1 MSRICRS
8 LVLRAKLH
16 PSVSTLV
23 IALTL
28 ITLLPFSTTAF
39 AQDSFMIGVLPMS
52 PGGQPMQRGDF
63 NADGVP
69 DLVVAVGGTGSTPA
83 VSVFLG
89 KGDGTFQAPLG
100 SGSGIDSWYITVG
113 DFNADSKLDVAIG
126 GFDNTTSQPVIQIL
140 LGNGDGTF
148 STGQT
153 IAVSTIPNSIAT
165 GDFNG
170 DGKLD
175 LAIVSDKVY
184 FYQGA
189 GNGTFTAST
198 SVTMPSKYQI
208 VQAVVGDF
216 NGDGK
221 ADLAVT
227 DAFKVYVLY
236 STGSFAFSTVQ
247 VASYVSAAFIAAVDV
262 NQDHYTDL
270 LTTYYTCVQQTTYA
284 CPAWQVLLG
293 VKGQQSMKVGYTL
306 PPSTTFYGFAAA
318 TAADINGDGFN
329 DVVINTSSFELA
341 VWLGKPDGTYQTTPL
356 TFNTGTGTAHMDI
369 VAADLNRD
377 GKIDF
382 AIPNVGDGTM
392 MVLLNAT
399 PQATT
404 CTAGTVSPSV
414 TECLP
419 VNNTYLN
426 SPLHVVA
433 QSTDTAHTVTA
444 MQEYINNSLVVSKAA
459 NSLNNSTTEPDGSYF
474 VVTKA
479 WDSSG
484 ASFRTD
490 RNVNIYTGTPGETC
504 PTNANAINVC
514 SPTQSQTTTTS
525 LHVFANSAST
535 YPITAVQVYID
546 GTLVYNDT
554 SQSTYVDST
563 FSVAAG
569 SHNVVV
575 KAFDSHGT
583 VFSQSRTIT
592 AQ

>member
-1 MSRICRS
+1 MPRISLPSAQRAASSLSRPLLI
-8 LVLRAKLH
+8 AF
-16 PSVSTLV
+16 TLLAL
-23 IALTL
+23 ISFSALT
-28 ITLLPFSTTAF
+28 F

-52 PGGQPMQRGDF
+52 PGGQPMLRGDF
-63 NADGVP
+63 NSDGIP

-89 KGDGTFQAPLG
+89 KGDGTFQPPLG

-113 DFNADSKLDVAIG
+113 DFNGDGKQDVAIG
-126 GFDNTTSQPVIQIL
+126 GYDNTTSQPVIQIL

-153 IAVSTIPNSIAT
+153 IVVSAIPNAITT

-198 SVTMPSKYQI
+198 SVTMASKYQL

-236 STGSFAFSTVQ
+236 NTGSFAFTTVQ
-247 VASYVSAAFIAAVDV
+247 AASYVGVASITAIDV

-270 LTTYYTCVQQTTYA
+270 LTTYYTCTQQGSNA

-293 VKGQQSMKVGYTL
+293 VKGQQSMKTGYTL
-306 PPSTTFYGFAAA
+306 PPSTTYYEFATA

-329 DVVINTSSFELA
+329 DIVVNTSNFELA
-341 VWLGKPDGTYQTTPL
+341 VWLGKPDGTYQTTPV
-356 TFNTGTGTAHMDI
+356 TFNTGTESAHMDI
-369 VAADLNRD
+369 VTGDFNRD

-382 AIPNVGDGTM
+382 VIPNVGNGTLM
-392 MVLLNAT
+392 MLLNAT

-404 CTAGTVSPSV
+404 CTAGTVSLVV

-426 SPLHVVA
+426 SPLKVMA
-433 QSTDTAHTVTA
+433 KATDTAHSVTS
-444 MQEYINNSLVVSKAA
+444 MQVYVNNALVTSQSGSSLNYSGAEANGNYLVVS
-459 NSLNNSTTEPDGSYF
+459 
-474 VVTKA
+474 KA

-490 RNVNIYTGTPGETC
+490 RNVSIYTGTPGETC
-504 PTNANAINVC
+504 ATSANAINVC
-514 SPTQSQTTTTS
+514 SPLQNATSTTS

-554 SQSTYVDST
+554 SESTYVSST
-563 FSVAAG
+563 FSLVAG
-569 SHNVVV
+569 SHDVVV

-583 VFSQSRTIT
+583 VFSQSRTVT
-592 AQ
+592 AE

>member
-1 MSRICRS
+1 
-8 LVLRAKLH
+8 
-16 PSVSTLV
+16 
-23 IALTL
+23 
-28 ITLLPFSTTAF
+28 
-39 AQDSFMIGVLPMS
+39 
-52 PGGQPMQRGDF
+52 MQRGDF
-63 NADGVP
+63 NGDGIP

-113 DFNADSKLDVAIG
+113 DFNGDGKQDVAIG
-126 GFDNTTSQPVIQIL
+126 GYDNTTSHPVIQIL

-148 STGQT
+148 STGQN
-153 IAVSTIPNSIAT
+153 IVVSAIPNSIAS

-198 SVTMPSKYQI
+198 TVTMSSKYQL

-236 STGSFAFSTVQ
+236 SAGSFAFTTVQ
-247 VASYVSAAFIAAVDV
+247 VASYVSTAFITAVDV

-270 LTTYYTCVQQTTYA
+270 LTTYYTCVQQTSYA

-293 VKGQQSMKVGYTL
+293 VKGQQSMKTGYTL
-306 PPSTTFYGFAAA
+306 PPSTTFYAFASA

-329 DVVINTSSFELA
+329 DVVINTSNFDLA
-341 VWLGKPDGTYQTTPL
+341 VWLGKPDGTYQTTPV
-356 TFNTGTGTAHMDI
+356 TFNTGTGSAHMDF

-382 AIPNVGDGTM
+382 VIPNVGDGTM
-392 MVLLNAT
+392 MVLPNAT

-404 CTAGTVSPSV
+404 CTAGTVSLLV

-426 SPLHVVA
+426 SPLKVTA
-433 QSTDTAHTVTA
+433 KATDTAHAVST
-444 MQEYINNSLVVSKAA
+444 MQVYVNNALAISQSG
-459 NSLNNSTTEPDGSYF
+459 NSLNYSATEPDGDYF

-490 RNVNIYTGTPGETC
+490 RNVSIYTGTPGETC
-504 PTNANAINVC
+504 PTNANAINIC
-514 SPTQSQTTTTS
+514 SPTQARPQPRHSTCSPTAPLDFPSPPCRFTSMALWFTTTPARAPMWTPR
-525 LHVFANSAST
+525 SA
-535 YPITAVQVYID
+535 
-546 GTLVYNDT
+546 
-554 SQSTYVDST
+554 
-563 FSVAAG
+563 
-569 SHNVVV
+569 
-575 KAFDSHGT
+575 
-583 VFSQSRTIT
+583 
-592 AQ
+592 

>member
-1 MSRICRS
+1 MSRICNS
-8 LVLRAKLH
+8 LAHRATSHISGRVL
-16 PSVSTLV
+16 LV
-23 IALTL
+23 AFALMALISFSALT
-28 ITLLPFSTTAF
+28 F
-39 AQDSFMIGVLPMS
+39 AQDSFMIGVSPMTL
-52 PGGQPMQRGDF
+52 GGTLVQRGDF
-63 NADGVP
+63 NADGIP
-69 DLVVAVGGTGSTPA
+69 DIIVAVNGGTSSPA

-89 KGDGTFQAPLG
+89 KGDGTFQTSLG
-100 SGSGIDSWYITVG
+100 SGTGVGAWDMAVG
-113 DFNADSKLDVAIG
+113 DFNGDGKLDVAVG
-126 GFDNTTSQPVIQIL
+126 GYTGSNIQPVIQIL

-148 STGQT
+148 SNGQT
-153 IAVSTIPNSIAT
+153 IDVSAIPLSITT

-175 LAIVSDKVY
+175 LAIATDKAY
-184 FYQGA
+184 FFQGA
-189 GNGTFTAST
+189 GNGTFTANASVKVGTQST
-198 SVTMPSKYQI
+198 LYQ
-208 VQAVVGDF
+208 VVVGDF

-221 ADLAVT
+221 ADVAVS
-227 DAFKVYVLY
+227 DGFKVYVLY
-236 STGSFAFSTVQ
+236 DTGSFAFTTVQ
-247 VASYVSAAFIAAVDV
+247 VASYVSAAYIAAVDV

-270 LTTYYTCVQQTTYA
+270 LTTYYTCTQQGSYA

-293 VKGQQSMKVGYTL
+293 VKGQQSMKTGYTL
-306 PPSTTFYGFAAA
+306 PPSTTFYSFPNA
-318 TAADINGDGFN
+318 TAADINGDGFT
-329 DVVINTSSFELA
+329 DIVVNTRSFEMA
-341 VWLGKPDGTYQTTPL
+341 VWLGNPDGTYQATPL
-356 TFNTGTGTAHMDI
+356 TYNTGTESSNTDI
-369 VAADLNRD
+369 VAVDLNRD

-382 AIPNVGDGTM
+382 AIPHVGDGTL

-404 CTAGTVSPSV
+404 CAAGTVSPSI
-414 TECLP
+414 TECMP

-426 SPLHVVA
+426 SLLRVTA
-433 QSTDTAHTVTA
+433 KTTDTAHTVTT
-444 MQEYINNSLVVSKAA
+444 MQLY
-459 NSLNNSTTEPDGSYF
+459 LNNALALSQAGNFLNYGATEPDGNYF

-490 RNVNIYTGTPGETC
+490 RNISIYTGTPGETC
-504 PTNANAINVC
+504 PTNANAINIC

-569 SHNVVV
+569 SHSVVV

-583 VFSQSRTIT
+583 VFSASRTIK